1 MNGLIRLSIERPIA
15 VLAAVLMVVMFGVVA
30 LAKIPIQLTPDVRK
44 PVISLETI
52 WPGAAP
58 AEIEREITN
67 EQEEV
72 LKGLEGLEE
81 ISSESQDGRSR
92 ITLEFAIGQDMSR
105 ALLLTANRLDRVSD
119 YPDEADQPSIRTASS
134 EDNPIAWIVLTH
146 ADGNTKPIHTYGDFA
161 EDVVQDRL
169 ERVQGVARVNMFG
182 ASNREMVVRVD
193 PDAMAR
199 FRLTVTDVVNTM
211 RAANS
216 SVSAGDIDEGKR
228 RYVVRTEGEFRS
240 PQDVSDV
247 VIRSQA
253 DEATGRVARVTI
265 GDIGTVTY
273 DYSDPTARIRVNGQ
287 PAIAINTV
295 RETGANVIETM
306 DGIRA
311 AIFELNEQRLPQQ
324 RLQLEQVY
332 DETVYI
338 DSSINLVQ
346 QNILIGGLLAA
357 FILLIFLRSGGA
369 TLIVSMAIPV
379 SVIGAFV
386 AMAFMGRSLNVISMA
401 GIAFA
406 VGMVV
411 DAAIVVLEN
420 IFRLR
425 EKGLSRTEAAYQG
438 AKQVWVA
445 VLVSALT
452 TVMVFIPIL
461 LMDLEVGQLF
471 RDIAVALSVSVML
484 SLLVAITVIP
494 ALSKKLLGGND
505 ETSVTRM
512 RIPVVDNL
520 AEGFHAFVMHV
531 TRVVIDNRLLSVMC
545 VVFLCGTA
553 AFVTWKF
560 LPKLEYLPDG
570 NRNLIFGVVL
580 PPPGYN
586 LDTMEGIATKFEEEM
601 IPLLQKNNTE
611 EPRADGKPLVD
622 RFFFVATRGITFLG
636 AAAVDPNRVK
646 ELIPILQKAALKE
659 PGTFGLISQRSLF
672 GRGIG
677 GSRSIEL
684 NVMGEDLEPIL
695 GTALQAVGL
704 IEQAMPRSQGTQL
717 RPKPGLEL
725 GAPEVRVY
733 PNRVKLADNNVTA
746 RQLSDTLD
754 AFNDGLRVA
763 EITVGN
769 KRLNLMLKGPDSQV
783 TETQGISNL
792 PVSTPSGII
801 LPASEL
807 ADIVVT
813 SGPTQINHLERLRT
827 VTLEIR
833 PPDAVPLEVALATL
847 QTEVIDKLEAQG
859 MPAGVQ
865 LRLTG
870 TADSLNQ
877 TWAHMKFDLLI
888 AIIIVYLVMAV
899 LFESLVYPLVIM
911 LSVPLATAG
920 GVLGLAGMNQFTF
933 QPLDMLTLLGF
944 VILIGIVV
952 NNAILLVHQTLFH
965 IREEAMEVTAAIL
978 EATSNR
984 IRPIFMSTTTSVFG
998 MLPLVMFPG
1007 AGSELYRGLGSVV
1020 LGGLSLSAI
1029 LTLAIIPPLMA
1040 LFCAAVERNRGERL
1054 ERKAVKDADDNK
1066 DRTSTAVDLTNDAKA
1081 SNTAGPNELLN
1092 GKTSPAE

>member
-30 LAKIPIQLTPDVRK
+30 FTKIPIQLTPDVRK
-44 PVISLETI
+44 PIISLETI

-72 LKGLEGLEE
+72 LKGIEGLEQ

-92 ITLEFAIGQDMSR
+92 ITMEFAIGQDMSR
-105 ALLLTANRLDRVSD
+105 ALLLTANRLDRVSN
-119 YPDEADQPSIRTASS
+119 YPEEADQPSIRTASS
-134 EDNPIAWIVLTH
+134 EDNPIAWIVLMH
-146 ADGNTKPIHTYGDFA
+146 AEGNNKPIHTFGDFA
-161 EDVVQDRL
+161 EDVIQDRL
-169 ERVQGVARVNMFG
+169 ERVSGVARVNIYG
-182 ASNREMVVRVD
+182 SSNREMVVRVN
-193 PDAMAR
+193 PDLMAR
-199 FRLTVTDVVNTM
+199 YRLTVTDVVETM

-216 SVSAGDIDEGKR
+216 SVSAGDVDEGKR
-228 RYVVRTEGEFRS
+228 RYVVRTEGEFRTLE
-240 PQDVSDV
+240 DVAS
-247 VIRSQA
+247 VIVRSQSE
-253 DEATGRVARVTI
+253 EASGGVARVTI
-265 GDIGTVTY
+265 GDIAEVAF
-273 DYSDPTARIRVNGQ
+273 DYSEPTALIRVNGH

-306 DGIRA
+306 KGIRST
-311 AIFELNEQRLPQQ
+311 IKELNEQRLPAEK
-324 RLQLEQVY
+324 LKMIQVY
-332 DETVYI
+332 DETIYI

-357 FILLIFLRSGGA
+357 LVLLVFLRSWGA

-386 AMAFMGRSLNVISMA
+386 AMAFLGRSLNVISMA

-425 EKGLSRTEAAYQG
+425 EKGLSRVEAAFLG

-461 LMDLEVGQLF
+461 VMELEVGQLF

-494 ALSKKLLGGND
+494 ALSKKLLGNPD
-505 ETSVTRM
+505 ETSITRM
-512 RIPVVDNL
+512 RIPVIDSF
-520 AEGFHAFVMHV
+520 AEGFHRFVISM
-531 TRVVIDNRLLSVMC
+531 TRRVIASKLLSISC
-545 VVFLCGTA
+545 ILSLTGIC
-553 AFVTWKF
+553 AFITF
-560 LPKLEYLPDG
+560 ALLPKLEYLPDG
-570 NRNLIFGVVL
+570 NRNLIFGIVV

-586 LDTMEGIATKFEEEM
+586 LDTTEQIASKFEAEM
-601 IPLLQKNNTE
+601 IPLLAANNTE
-611 EPRADGKPLVD
+611 GERADGKPLVD
-622 RFFFVATRGITFLG
+622 RFFFVATRGSTFLG
-636 AAAVDPNRVK
+636 AQAEDPNRVK
-646 ELIPILQKAALKE
+646 ELIPILQSAALKE

-684 NVMGEDLEPIL
+684 NVMGEDMETIL

-704 IEQAMPRSQGTQL
+704 IEEAMPRSQGTQL

-725 GAPEVRVY
+725 GAPEVRIY
-733 PNRVKLADNNVTA
+733 PNRVKLADNGVTA
-746 RQLSDTLD
+746 KQLSDTMD

-769 KRLNLMLKGPDSQV
+769 NRIDLMIKGPVSQV
-783 TETQGISNL
+783 KETQGINFL

-807 ADIVVT
+807 ADIIVT

-833 PPDAVPLEVALATL
+833 PPDAVPLETALETL
-847 QTEVIDKLEAQG
+847 QTGVIDKLEAAG
-859 MPAGVQ
+859 LPAGVQ

-870 TADSLNQ
+870 TADNLNQ
-877 TWAHMKFDLLI
+877 TWTHMKYDLMI
-888 AIIIVYLVMAV
+888 AVVIVYLVMAV
-899 LFESLVYPLVIM
+899 LFESFMYPLVIM

-920 GVLGLAGMNQFTF
+920 GVLGLAIMNQFTF

-952 NNAILLVHQTLFH
+952 NNAILLVHQTLYH
-965 IREEAMEVTAAIL
+965 IRDEGMPVIESIL
-978 EATSNR
+978 ESTSNR

-998 MLPLVMFPG
+998 MMPLVLFPG
-1007 AGSELYRGLGSVV
+1007 SGSELYRGLGSVV
-1020 LGGLSLSAI
+1020 LGGLSLSAV

-1040 LFCAAVERNRGERL
+1040 LFCAAIERNRDTRLQHKAER
-1054 ERKAVKDADDNK
+1054 DADDRK
-1066 DRTSTAVDLTNDAKA
+1066 ARLPAIEDKTGQSEPYGTARHPTNAEPK
-1081 SNTAGPNELLN
+1081 
-1092 GKTSPAE
+1092 PAE

>member
-15 VLAAVLMVVMFGVVA
+15 VLAAVLMVVMFGAVA
-30 LAKIPIQLTPDVRK
+30 LFNIPIQLTPDVRK

-58 AEIEREITN
+58 AEVEREITN

-81 ISSESQDGRSR
+81 IRSESQDGRSR
-92 ITLEFAIGQDMSR
+92 ITLEFGVGQDMGR

-119 YPDEADQPSIRTASS
+119 YPDEANEPSMRTAGS
-134 EDNPIAWIVLTH
+134 EDNPIAWIVLRRL
-146 ADGNTKPIHTYGDFA
+146 DGSDQLMHTYGDFV
-161 EDVVQDRL
+161 EDVIQDRL
-169 ERVQGVARVNMFG
+169 ERVSGVGRVNVFG
-182 ASNREMVVRVD
+182 GSQREMVVRVD
-193 PDAMAR
+193 PEAMAR
-199 FRLTVTDVVNTM
+199 YRLTVTDVVNTL

-228 RYVVRTEGEFRS
+228 RYVVRTEGEFNN
-240 PQDVSDV
+240 PTQVSDV
-247 VIRSQA
+247 VIRSQV
-253 DEATGRVARVTI
+253 DETTGAVARVTV
-265 GDIGTVTY
+265 GDIGEVY
-273 DYSDPTARIRVNGQ
+273 FDFSDPTARIRVNGQ
-287 PAIAINTV
+287 PAMAMNTV

-306 DGIRA
+306 TGIKA
-311 AIFELNEQRLPQQ
+311 AIAELNEQQLQPQG
-324 RLQLEQVY
+324 LELVQVY

-338 DSSINLVQ
+338 DSSIDLVQ
-346 QNILIGGLLAA
+346 QNILVGGVLAA
-357 FILLIFLRSGGA
+357 LVLLIFLRSGGA

-386 AMAFMGRSLNVISMA
+386 AMAFLGRSLNVISLA

-425 EKGLSRTEAAYQG
+425 EKGLSRAEAAYQG

-452 TVMVFIPIL
+452 TVMVFIPVLI
-461 LMDLEVGQLF
+461 MELEVGQLF
-471 RDIAVALSVSVML
+471 RDIAVALSVSVLL

-494 ALSKKLLGGND
+494 ALSKRMLGGGGD
-505 ETSVTRM
+505 QDSITRR
-512 RIPVVDNL
+512 RIPGIDHV
-520 AEGFHAFVMHV
+520 AEGFHRLVMGI
-531 TRVVIDNRLLSVMC
+531 TRRVIASKMLCVLVVVG
-545 VVFLCGTA
+545 LCGSGA
-553 AFVTWKF
+553 ALTWAF

-570 NRNLIFGVVL
+570 NRNLIFGVVV

-586 LDTMEGIATKFEEEM
+586 LDTTEEIAAKFEAKM
-601 IPLLQKNNTE
+601 LPLLIQNNPSGVRE
-611 EPRADGKPLVD
+611 DGQPIVD

-636 AAAVDPNRVK
+636 AAAHDPARVK
-646 ELIPILQKAALKE
+646 ELIPILQRAALNE

-684 NVMGEDLEPIL
+684 NVMGEELETIL
-695 GTALQAVGL
+695 GTALNAVRL
-704 IEQAMPRSQGTQL
+704 IGDVMPRSEGTQL

-725 GAPEVRVY
+725 GAPEVRVF

-769 KRLNLMLKGPDSQV
+769 KRMNLMITGPENEV
-783 TETQGISNL
+783 TATQGINNL
-792 PVSTPSGII
+792 PVATPEGII

-813 SGPTQINHLERLRT
+813 SGPTQINHLERQRT

-833 PPDAVPLEVALATL
+833 PPDAIPLETALADL
-847 QTEVIDKLEAQG
+847 QTGVIDVLQEQG
-859 MPAGVQ
+859 LPEGIQ

-877 TWAHMKFDLLI
+877 TWNHMRYDLLI
-888 AIIIVYLVMAV
+888 AVVIVFLVMAV
-899 LFESLVYPLVIM
+899 LFESFFYPLVIM

-920 GVLGLAGMNQFTF
+920 GVLGLVAMNQVQF

-952 NNAILLVHQTLFH
+952 NNAILLVHQTLHH
-965 IREEAMEVTAAIL
+965 IREEGMEVSAAIT

-998 MLPLVMFPG
+998 MMPLVVFPG

-1029 LTLAIIPPLMA
+1029 LTLAIIPPLLA
-1040 LFCAAVERNRGERL
+1040 LFCAAVESKRDERL
-1054 ERKAVKDADDNK
+1054 ARKADKDADD
-1066 DRTSTAVDLTNDAKA
+1066 AKPGVSA
-1081 SNTAGPNELLN
+1081 IEDKRDEPIEA
-1092 GKTSPAE
+1092 KTPHKLPPEPHAAE

>member
-15 VLAAVLMVVMFGVVA
+15 VLAAVLMVVMFGIVA
-30 LAKIPIQLTPDVRK
+30 LMEIPIQLTPDVRK
-44 PVISLETI
+44 PIISLETI

-58 AEIEREITN
+58 AEVEREITN

-72 LKGLEGLEE
+72 LKGIEGLEE

-92 ITLEFAIGQDMSR
+92 ITMEFAIGTDMSR
-105 ALLLTANRLDRVSD
+105 ALLLTANRLDRVSS
-119 YPDEADQPSIRTASS
+119 YPDEAEQPSIRTAGA
-134 EDNPIAWIVLTH
+134 EDNPIAWFVLTRTGDNK
-146 ADGNTKPIHTYGDFA
+146 APIHTFGDFA
-161 EDVVQDRL
+161 EDVIQDRL
-169 ERVQGVARVNMFG
+169 ERVSGVARVNMYG
-182 ASNREMVVRVD
+182 AANREMVVRVD

-199 FRLTVTDVVNTM
+199 YRLTVTDVVETL

-216 SVSAGDIDEGKR
+216 SVSAGDVDEGKR
-228 RYVVRTEGEFRS
+228 RYVVRTEGEFTELE
-240 PQDVSDV
+240 DVRKV
-247 VIRSQA
+247 VIRSQSP
-253 DEATGRVARVTI
+253 ETGGGVARVI
-265 GDIGTVTY
+265 VDDIAEVEFGH
-273 DYSDPTARIRVNGQ
+273 SDPTARIRVNGR
-287 PAIAINTV
+287 PAIALNTV
-295 RETGANVIETM
+295 REDGANVIETM
-306 DGIRA
+306 EGIRE
-311 AIFELNEQRLPQQ
+311 AIKELNELRLP
-324 RLQLEQVY
+324 REQLTLTQVY

-338 DSSINLVQ
+338 DSSISLVQ
-346 QNILIGGLLAA
+346 QNIVIGGLLAA
-357 FILLIFLRSGGA
+357 MVLLIFLRSGGA

-386 AMAFMGRSLNVISMA
+386 AMAFLGRSLNVISLA

-425 EKGLSRTEAAYQG
+425 ERGYSRVEAAFLG

-461 LMDLEVGQLF
+461 IMELEVGQLF
-471 RDIAVALSVSVML
+471 RDIAVALSVSVLL

-494 ALSKKLLGGND
+494 ALSKRLLGGPD
-505 ETSVTRM
+505 DTSITRR
-512 RIPVVDNL
+512 RIPGIDHL
-520 AEGFHAFVMHV
+520 ANGFHAAVMGI
-531 TRVVIDNRLLSVMC
+531 TRRVIASKVLSVGM
-545 VVFLCGTA
+545 VLMLCGTGA
-553 AFVTWKF
+553 IITYAL

-570 NRNLIFGVVL
+570 NRNLIFGVVA

-586 LDTMEGIATKFEEEM
+586 LDTTEDIAAKFEAEM
-601 IPLLQKNNTE
+601 IPLLAENN
-611 EPRADGKPLVD
+611 PDGRADGAPLVD

-636 AAAVDPNRVK
+636 AAAYDPNRVK
-646 ELIPILQKAALKE
+646 ELIPILKAAALKE

-672 GRGIG
+672 GRSIG

-684 NVMGEDLEPIL
+684 NVMGDDLETIL
-695 GTALQAVGL
+695 GTAVRAVGL
-704 IEQAMPRSQGTQL
+704 VEEAMPRSEGTQL

-733 PNRVKLADNNVTA
+733 PNRIKLADNGVTA

-754 AFNDGLRVA
+754 AYNDGLRVA
-763 EITVGN
+763 EITVAN
-769 KRLNLMLKGPDSQV
+769 KRIDLKIKGPDSQV
-783 TETQGISNL
+783 TQTQGINYL
-792 PVSTPSGII
+792 PVTTPSGII

-833 PPDAVPLEVALATL
+833 PPDAVPLESALETL
-847 QTEVIDKLEAQG
+847 QTGVIDKLQTEG

-870 TADSLNQ
+870 TADNLNQ

-888 AIIIVYLVMAV
+888 AVVIVYLVMAV
-899 LFESLVYPLVIM
+899 LFESFMYPLVIM
-911 LSVPLATAG
+911 FSVPLATAG
-920 GVLGLAGMNQFTF
+920 GVLGLAIMNQFTF

-952 NNAILLVHQTLFH
+952 NNAILLVHQTLYH
-965 IREEAMEVTAAIL
+965 IREETMAVTDAIL

-998 MLPLVMFPG
+998 MMPLVLFPG

-1020 LGGLSLSAI
+1020 LGGLSLSAV
-1029 LTLAIIPPLMA
+1029 LTLAIIPPMMA
-1040 LFCAAVERNRGERL
+1040 LFCAAVEQSRTDRL
-1054 ERKAVKDADDNK
+1054 QRKTDRDADDRK
-1066 DRTSTAVDLTNDAKA
+1066 PRFPAIEDKSGDSESIDASATNRPQSEPK
-1081 SNTAGPNELLN
+1081 
-1092 GKTSPAE
+1092 PAE